1 MRFVNVRELKSK
13 TSEILR
19 AAAGEDIIVTNHG
32 KPVAVVTGIDG
43 GDFEKIG
50 FRGGASRVR
59 ETHAPYRM
67 EAVDHEKP
75 EAGVPAPGPVPGPA
89 GRAAWNPLKGVFW
102 DYPELTEEATLSQ
115 RIQEARDSP
124 IQDAFRWYLARFLE
138 RGRVVDT
145 LRFFRLD
152 EIRRIMP
159 SLRISSRAVAMW
171 TRLLEYYGSP

>member
-67 EAVDHEKP
+67 EAEDYEKP
-75 EAGVPAPGPVPGPA
+75 EAGMPAPGPA
-89 GRAAWNPLKGVFW
+89 GKAAWNPLKAVFW
-102 DYPELTEEATLSQ
+102 DYPELTEEATLSL
-115 RIQEARDSP
+115 RIQEARNSP

-138 RGRVVDT
+138 RGRVVDAR
-145 LRFFRLD
+145 RFFRLD

-159 SLRISSRAVAMW
+159 SLRISSRAVAKW
-171 TRLLEYYGSP
+171 TRILEYYGNP

>member
-1 MRFVNVRELKSK
+1 MRFINVRELKSK

-19 AAAGEDIIVTNHG
+19 AAATEDIVVTSHG
-32 KPVAVVTGIDG
+32 KPVAVVAGIDG
-43 GDFEKIG
+43 RDFEKIG
-50 FRGGASRVR
+50 FRSGASRVR

-75 EAGVPAPGPVPGPA
+75 EAGKPSAAGKPA
-89 GRAAWNPLKGVFW
+89 GNPLKAVFW
-102 DYPELTEEATLSQ
+102 DYPELTEEATLSL

-138 RGRVVDT
+138 RGRVVDAW
-145 LRFFRLD
+145 RFFRLD

-159 SLRISSRAVAMW
+159 SLRLSSRAAAKW
-171 TRLLEYYGSP
+171 TRILEYYGNP

>member
-50 FRGGASRVR
+50 FRGGASRVSEAR
-59 ETHAPYRM
+59 APYRM

-75 EAGVPAPGPVPGPA
+75 EAGIPAPA
-89 GRAAWNPLKGVFW
+89 GKSAWNPLKAVFW
-102 DYPELTEEATLSQ
+102 DYPELTEEKAV
-115 RIQEARDSP
+115 RAYVEEACRSVERGALDWVLT
-124 IQDAFRWYLARFLE
+124 RLLE
-138 RGRVVDT
+138 RGRVVDV
-145 LRFFRLD
+145 RKFFD
-152 EIRRIMP
+152 WAEIRSALPHLRLTPFARNKWARMLEVYDRI
-159 SLRISSRAVAMW
+159 
-171 TRLLEYYGSP
+171 